1 MRKSVLAA
9 FGLACGLVLSPAFA
23 QNLQMPDAPSAQ
35 ARPETPTRGMS
46 KAQVEQKFGAPSERV
61 AAVGKPPIS
70 SWVYPGFIVYF
81 EYDLV
86 LHAVVTTSAAKP

>member
-23 QNLQMPDAPSAQ
+23 QNLQMADAPSAQ

-46 KAQVEQKFGAPSERV
+46 KAQVEQKFGTPSERV

-86 LHAVVTTSAAKP
+86 LHAVVTTPAAKP